1 MSSVLLNLEHRHS
14 YVRRNAVLAI
24 DSMYQLPKGELLIPD
39 APELIDNFLRNE
51 QDLSSK
57 RNAFAMLAAHS
68 EERAVRYLF
77 ENVDSVQNFGEL
89 LQMSVLDLIVKV
101 CDLCSEFFEWG
112 FMVPGLSQQAG
123 REGKI
128 SQDYSVPASVTSPI
142 RGL

>member
-1 MSSVLLNLEHRHS
+1 M
-14 YVRRNAVLAI
+14 LAI

-57 RNAFAMLAAHS
+57 RNAFAMLAMHS

-77 ENVDSVQNFGEL
+77 ENVDTVQSFGEL

-101 CDLCSEFFEWG
+101 NRHCFDIFDLIFVAS
-112 FMVPGLSQQAG
+112 GLPQQAR
-123 REGKI
+123 REGKV
-128 SQDYSVPASVTSPI
+128 S
-142 RGL
+142 